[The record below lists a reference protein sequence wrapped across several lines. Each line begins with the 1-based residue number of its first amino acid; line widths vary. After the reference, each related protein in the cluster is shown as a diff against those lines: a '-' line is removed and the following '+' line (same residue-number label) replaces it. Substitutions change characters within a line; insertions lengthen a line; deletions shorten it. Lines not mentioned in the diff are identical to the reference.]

1 MDARR
6 RIDTAFM
13 RGHEGVPRGADG
25 SWCIEA
31 STDVVVVQQQHG
43 HRSTFSVHPS
53 RAGDEILSEPCAGR
67 GACLSPR
74 GRGHSGHVHEDLIT
88 IGELA
93 ARTRLSLKAL
103 RFYGNRGLL
112 PPARVD
118 PRTGFRR
125 YGQAQVERAHRIALL
140 RATGMPL
147 ARIAAVLDS
156 NGEESVRLL
165 DAYWREQE
173 SAHASRR
180 DAVGYA
186 RGVLTGRSSTMYEI
200 AERDVPEQKVL
211 FTQRHV
217 TAADLPGF
225 LAEASDLLFS
235 HLRQAGACLSG
246 PLFAVYHGLVSED
259 SDGPVEVC
267 APTQNAVGPAGRI
280 GVRIE
285 PAHREA
291 YTALAKRHEVYPAMA
306 AAHDAVGAWLAE
318 HGYARSAS
326 NREVYYPNWANAEPG
341 EQVVD
346 VAVPFRPGS
355 GA

>member
-1 MDARR
+1 M
-6 RIDTAFM
+6 
-13 RGHEGVPRGADG
+13 
-25 SWCIEA
+25 
-31 STDVVVVQQQHG
+31 Q
-43 HRSTFSVHPS
+43 
-53 RAGDEILSEPCAGR
+53 
-67 GACLSPR
+67 
-74 GRGHSGHVHEDLIT
+74 EDLIT

-103 RFYGNRGLL
+103 RLYGNRGLL

-118 PRTGFRR
+118 PRTGIRR
-125 YGQAQVERAHRIALL
+125 YGLAQVERARRIALL

-147 ARIAAVLDS
+147 ARIAEVLDAS
-156 NGEESVRLL
+156 GEEPVRVLR
-165 DAYWREQE
+165 AYWREQE
-173 SAHASRR
+173 SIHAARR

-186 RGVLTGRSSTMYEI
+186 REVLTGRSPTMYEI

-217 TAADLPGF
+217 TASDLPRF
-225 LAEASDLLFS
+225 LAESSELLLS
-235 HLRQAGACLSG
+235 RLRQVGACLSG

-259 SDGPVEVC
+259 SDGLVEVC
-267 APTQNAVGPAGRI
+267 APTQNVVEPTERI

-291 YTALAKRHEVYPAMA
+291 YTALTKRHDGYPAMA

-318 HGYARSAS
+318 RAYARSAS
-326 NREVYYPNWANAEPG
+326 NREVYYPNGATAEPG
-341 EQVVD
+341 EHVAD

-355 GA
+355 DV

>member
-1 MDARR
+1 M
-6 RIDTAFM
+6 
-13 RGHEGVPRGADG
+13 
-25 SWCIEA
+25 
-31 STDVVVVQQQHG
+31 Q
-43 HRSTFSVHPS
+43 
-53 RAGDEILSEPCAGR
+53 
-67 GACLSPR
+67 
-74 GRGHSGHVHEDLIT
+74 EDLIT

-103 RFYGNRGLL
+103 RLYGNSGLL

-125 YGQAQVERAHRIALL
+125 YGLAQIERARRIALL

-156 NGEESVRLL
+156 SGEESVRQL

-173 SAHASRR
+173 SAHTARR

-186 RGVLTGRSSTMYEI
+186 REVLTGRNPTMYEI

-211 FTQRHV
+211 FTRRHV
-217 TAADLPGF
+217 RAADLPGF
-225 LAEASDLLFS
+225 LAESSELLFC

-246 PLFAVYHGLVSED
+246 PVFAVYDGLVSED
-259 SDGPVEVC
+259 CDGLVEVC
-267 APTQNAVGPAGRI
+267 APTQNAVEPAGRI

-291 YTALAKRHEVYPAMA
+291 YTALPKRHTDYLATA

-318 HGYARSAS
+318 HGHARSAS
-326 NREVYYPNWANAEPG
+326 NREVYYPNWATASPG
-341 EQVVD
+341 EHVVD

-355 GA
+355 GV

>member
-1 MDARR
+1 MTELMTQAAAVAVTAALCAAVVRR
-6 RIDTAFM
+6 GTP
-13 RGHEGVPRGADG
+13 E
-25 SWCIEA
+25 
-31 STDVVVVQQQHG
+31 
-43 HRSTFSVHPS
+43 
-53 RAGDEILSEPCAGR
+53 
-67 GACLSPR
+67 
-74 GRGHSGHVHEDLIT
+74 
-88 IGELA
+88 
-93 ARTRLSLKAL
+93 
-103 RFYGNRGLL
+103 
-112 PPARVD
+112 
-118 PRTGFRR
+118 
-125 YGQAQVERAHRIALL
+125 IAL
-140 RATGMPL
+140 
-147 ARIAAVLDS
+147 VL
-156 NGEESVRLL
+156 E
-165 DAYWREQE
+165 
-173 SAHASRR
+173 
-180 DAVGYA
+180 
-186 RGVLTGRSSTMYEI
+186 TT
-200 AERDVPEQKVL
+200 
-211 FTQRHV
+211 